1 MPLIKNLLTKIYLGL
16 TAPVSSADVAIHKKM
31 FGSSCYLDLAS
42 RVTTLIISN
51 EEINDIMKKVK
62 SHEESGL
69 LIKGVSEAT
78 RNEAKEENGG
88 FRRMLFCN
96 LGASLLELA
105 KINNTT
111 SSFNWFWNTKV
122 LSI

>member
-1 MPLIKNLLTKIYLGL
+1 MILW
-16 TAPVSSADVAIHKKM
+16 
-31 FGSSCYLDLAS
+31 
-42 RVTTLIISN
+42 
-51 EEINDIMKKVK
+51 KKVK

-69 LIKGVSEAT
+69 LITGVSETT

-88 FRRMLFCN
+88 FCSMLFGN

-122 LSI
+122 LSIWT